1 MLFKAIE
8 NFLHNQCVTTTN
20 ILFSQ
25 AEYPDSSIHS
35 VVEGVKDE
43 RVQLTAVTK
52 IREITISVIG
62 SSEESGA
69 TACVFRHVRRYNRFS
84 QLTGSRFPVNRR
96 SFRTYH
102 LVEATSILPAL

>member
-1 MLFKAIE
+1 MTIPNDYDSMFFPLLGPVVGF
-8 NFLHNQCVTTTN
+8 VGN
-20 ILFSQ
+20 ILRSYGIFHATSLG
-25 AEYPDSSIHS
+25 YFF
-35 VVEGVKDE
+35 
-43 RVQLTAVTK
+43 
-52 IREITISVIG
+52 G

-69 TACVFRHVRRYNRFS
+69 TACVFLLVRRCSRCS